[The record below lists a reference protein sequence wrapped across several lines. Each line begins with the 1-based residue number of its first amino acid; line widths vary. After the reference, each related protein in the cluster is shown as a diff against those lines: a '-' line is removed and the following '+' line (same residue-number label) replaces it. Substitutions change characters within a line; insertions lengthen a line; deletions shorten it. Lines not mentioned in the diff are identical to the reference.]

1 MLSVAEVL
9 STIRGQFSKLKVP
22 GPHDK
27 VYNDECMHSFDS
39 PFTDTGLYVNMSTFL
54 GYGVDYFLADSNRSG
69 MRLYVHLKWTQVP
82 LVAPASEG
90 ASSAPPVEDPSKLA
104 IGIGGGFI
112 TESKFDIVKE
122 HSLVVITGEGE
133 QQKVSFFALPNADL
147 PEFVSTVAQAIVDH
161 GGMKNSMQVDSWD
174 ASNEVGVS
182 KYADALIQ
190 LPATT
195 KISQDPSSWRCE
207 MSGERENLWLN
218 LSTGYIGGGRKNWD
232 GSGGSGAA
240 LQHYRDTGGLYPLCV
255 KLGTITANSAD
266 VWSYA
271 DDEDCLVTDPK
282 LPEHLA
288 HWGIDIMKLE
298 KTDKSMTEM
307 EVTTV
312 LAWYMNETPLTHLDH
327 TLSTHHINTS
337 YHNTSN
343 TPHIHPYPLFPSQ
356 VALNMKY
363 DWSRIMESGES
374 LVPLTGAGY
383 VGLRNIGSSCYL
395 NSVMQT
401 LLAVP
406 EIQQRY
412 YQHRPQILA
421 NAPSDPSSDFPSQFS
436 KLAAGVLSDRY
447 VPPAGE
453 TKRQGLTLYP

>member
-1 MLSVAEVL
+1 MTSVADVL
-9 STIRGQFSKLKVP
+9 PTIRGQFSKIKVP

-69 MRLYVHLKWTQVP
+69 TRLYVHLKWTQVP
-82 LVAPASEG
+82 LVAPEG
-90 ASSAPPVEDPSKLA
+90 TSSAPPAEDPSKLA

-122 HSLVVITGEGE
+122 HSLVVIVGEGE
-133 QQKVSFFALPNADL
+133 QQKVSLFALPNADL
-147 PEFVSTVAQAIVDH
+147 PEFVSTVAQAIIDH

-174 ASNEVGVS
+174 ASNEVSVS

-195 KISQDPSSWRCE
+195 KISQDPSSWRCA
-207 MSGERENLWLN
+207 MSGECENLWLN

-307 EVTTV
+307 EVITFKINKTSSTQRFYV
-312 LAWYMNETPLTHLDH
+312 ISIPLSNIPLTYLIH
-327 TLSTHHINTS
+327 SPS
-337 YHNTSN
+337 YPICFHS
-343 TPHIHPYPLFPSQ
+343 IF
-356 VALNMKY
+356 
-363 DWSRIMESGES
+363 
-374 LVPLTGAGY
+374 
-383 VGLRNIGSSCYL
+383 LRW
-395 NSVMQT
+395 
-401 LLAVP
+401 
-406 EIQQRY
+406 
-412 YQHRPQILA
+412 H
-421 NAPSDPSSDFPSQFS
+421 
-436 KLAAGVLSDRY
+436 
-447 VPPAGE
+447 
-453 TKRQGLTLYP
+453 

>member
-1 MLSVAEVL
+1 MLSVADVL

-54 GYGVDYFLADSNRSG
+54 GYGVDYFLADSNRTG

-82 LVAPASEG
+82 VVAPVSEG
-90 ASSAPPVEDPSKLA
+90 ASSAPVEDPSKLA

-122 HSLVVITGEGE
+122 HSLVVISGEGE

-182 KYADALIQ
+182 KYADSLIQ
-190 LPATT
+190 LPATS
-195 KISQDPSSWRCE
+195 KISQDPSSWRCA
-207 MSGERENLWLN
+207 MSGECENLWLN

-307 EVTTV
+307 EVTI
-312 LAWYMNETPLTHLDH
+312 WHMNETSRTHP
-327 TLSTHHINTS
+327 INIPFNTS
-337 YHNTSN
+337 YHNTPQTHPIN
-343 TPHIHPYPLFPSQ
+343 TPPIHHLTHPRILHYHTIPPTLSHFFLPTLSHFFLPTISHLF
-356 VALNMKY
+356 L
-363 DWSRIMESGES
+363 
-374 LVPLTGAGY
+374 
-383 VGLRNIGSSCYL
+383 LRW
-395 NSVMQT
+395 
-401 LLAVP
+401 
-406 EIQQRY
+406 R
-412 YQHRPQILA
+412 
-421 NAPSDPSSDFPSQFS
+421 
-436 KLAAGVLSDRY
+436 
-447 VPPAGE
+447 
-453 TKRQGLTLYP
+453 